1 MNNDNDNDNNRH
13 DEHFRAF
20 DEIRQQHIDEM
31 RLVDEQ
37 QPEQQQQQ
45 EEEARRPV
53 RRQRRWWGRRLP
65 RPIPR
70 FADNDQPPPPPV
82 ARMIPIPRR
91 AETNHNYNNEM
102 IVDLVEQDVIEREPA
117 QPPPP
122 PPLVFNQFPNQPEVA
137 GRYAAVGPGVE
148 QDAIEREP
156 AQPPPPP
163 PLVFNQFPNQPEVA
177 GRYAA
182 KLLDDVLPPRRVR
195 IRGGERVVAAL
206 GVALAADDNNNNNN
220 NDDDDDNNNVPA
232 RARAEVIN
240 LADDDDDIHDDLMMM
255 DFVGDVVGGGP
266 RRHIFGR
273 RIAALRARDN
283 TPPLLFDMVK
293 EGRMCTSVLSGW
305 GRSEQGCNSIVEHCE
320 ANTDQAN
327 YLSELGRT
335 PIHEACLRGA
345 CRHVIQAL
353 IAANNHGAM
362 VRDHHGNNPLHL
374 LFVDYSSS
382 TSSTSSSALSNT
394 TSTNIVWSPKDLDDM
409 VGDLLEVNPTAMG
422 SSVNAYGDTPL
433 HAACMFSETM
443 VDPNSI
449 VQLLTANTA
458 SASIMNRKN
467 QTPLRLHCERRN
479 ASAEVARLLLDANPD
494 ALTVLDNESGWAP
507 IHYAASNANFELL
520 RVLVE
525 ACPEAVQVR
534 TAQRQTALHL
544 LCQQHTH
551 LSSSHNNRRAI
562 VNNMSSR
569 GGFSEVAAA
578 VGLLLKADPDAIMHQ
593 DANNS
598 FTPLHLVCKT
608 EGPRQVPVQVVQ
620 LLLRCNP
627 RAAAVPDSEQ
637 YLPLHHACEMGSSL
651 EVIQALIEAGI
662 LPDTNNQIPPI
673 QSTATSRLFDHSQR
687 ENYNKKIATSNK
699 MGNTPLHD
707 ACFRSTPFEQLEVI
721 AKKNPKYILVRNN
734 AGYTPLQI
742 LCKNGRIEERII
754 STFAQMGGPGIFSV
768 TDSNGNT
775 PLHSAMRPDINISSL
790 KCLIRASPDA
800 IRSKT
805 MDGDSPLHL
814 ACLRKCSEEVIRE
827 VAMAASNG
835 DTSPALESNLAA
847 QTPIGIAMAEFRGLC
862 QDGGTHC
869 CLSSSYRPIQSRV
882 FQVLATLVK
891 ILFYGPV
898 RCQHQGLNG
907 LSLLRASVILHRQ
920 NIRLDPAFIR
930 HAIHLYPEEVKIMDE
945 DGNYPL
951 HIEASIPVEKMSLLD
966 GVCNGSSHKR
976 MTILRILLDAYPHAC
991 AARNRE
997 GQFPLGLMI
1006 MGGRLWGHSIA
1017 VALRAFPPALHWYK
1031 GLDDRFSSIL
1041 LEKASKECGADT
1053 LFQLLLS
1060 RPGLFDDTGHS

>member
-20 DEIRQQHIDEM
+20 DEIRQQHIEEM

-37 QPEQQQQQ
+37 QPEQQQ
-45 EEEARRPV
+45 EEARTPP

-122 PPLVFNQFPNQPEVA
+122 PLVFHQFPNQPEVA

-163 PLVFNQFPNQPEVA
+163 PLVFHQFPNQPEVA

-182 KLLDDVLPPRRVR
+182 VGPGHAPLPRHQRMMMDDNEDENNPDDDGADDNGGGGGPLLNNNNNNDIRVRFAERDRRRADRHIIMHERLRQRRQQRQELLDDVLPPRRVR

-206 GVALAADDNNNNNN
+206 GVALAADDNNNNN
-220 NDDDDDNNNVPA
+220 DDDDDNNNVPARA

-651 EVIQALIEAGI
+651 EVIQALIEAFPDATKAMTRKQDSALSLACTCNKSVETVKLLIESNPEALTKWNDYGFAPLHCVCRAHQPRMGIVQALVDACPSCVDIQNNAGETPKHLASSNSGAFAGVLQLLTTTQNKYSPKPFPPGSSSSSSSGI

-699 MGNTPLHD
+699 MGNTP
-707 ACFRSTPFEQLEVI
+707 C
-721 AKKNPKYILVRNN
+721 KYRKAT
-734 AGYTPLQI
+734 AG
-742 LCKNGRIEERII
+742 K
-754 STFAQMGGPGIFSV
+754 
-768 TDSNGNT
+768 
-775 PLHSAMRPDINISSL
+775 
-790 KCLIRASPDA
+790 
-800 IRSKT
+800 
-805 MDGDSPLHL
+805 
-814 ACLRKCSEEVIRE
+814 
-827 VAMAASNG
+827 
-835 DTSPALESNLAA
+835 
-847 QTPIGIAMAEFRGLC
+847 
-862 QDGGTHC
+862 
-869 CLSSSYRPIQSRV
+869 
-882 FQVLATLVK
+882 
-891 ILFYGPV
+891 
-898 RCQHQGLNG
+898 
-907 LSLLRASVILHRQ
+907 Q
-920 NIRLDPAFIR
+920 N
-930 HAIHLYPEEVKIMDE
+930 K
-945 DGNYPL
+945 
-951 HIEASIPVEKMSLLD
+951 
-966 GVCNGSSHKR
+966 
-976 MTILRILLDAYPHAC
+976 
-991 AARNRE
+991 NRE
-997 GQFPLGLMI
+997 TELKK
-1006 MGGRLWGHSIA
+1006 HTHKSN
-1017 VALRAFPPALHWYK
+1017 
-1031 GLDDRFSSIL
+1031 FSFYFI
-1041 LEKASKECGADT
+1041 
-1053 LFQLLLS
+1053 
-1060 RPGLFDDTGHS
+1060 P

>member
-1 MNNDNDNDNNRH
+1 MDNDEGSDNNMH

-20 DEIRQQHIDEM
+20 DEIRQRHIEELEEQRRRRHLEGERNLEEM
-31 RLVDEQ
+31 RLADVQ
-37 QPEQQQQQ
+37 RLEQQQPQ
-45 EEEARRPV
+45 EARRP

-65 RPIPR
+65 RMLNNNNDDNNNDNDNNEQPVPRMIPIPR
-70 FADNDQPPPPPV
+70 AENNNNNNNDQPPV
-82 ARMIPIPRR
+82 ARMIRIPRR
-91 AETNHNYNNEM
+91 AENNHNYNNYNNNM
-102 IVDLVEQDVIEREPA
+102 IIDLVEQDVIEREPA

-122 PPLVFNQFPNQPEVA
+122 PLVPQRRNQFPNQPEVA
-137 GRYAAVGPGVE
+137 GRYAVAVVPAHAPLPRYQGMMDDNEDDHDDGADNGVGVGVGGPLNNNNNGIRGRF
-148 QDAIEREP
+148 AERDRRRADRHIIMHERLR
-156 AQPPPPP
+156 QRR
-163 PLVFNQFPNQPEVA
+163 QQRQE
-177 GRYAA
+177 
-182 KLLDDVLPPRRVR
+182 LLDDVLPPRRVR
-195 IRGGERVVAAL
+195 IRGGERPAAAVVAEA
-206 GVALAADDNNNNNN
+206 VDDNNNN
-220 NDDDDDNNNVPA
+220 DDDNNNVP
-232 RARAEVIN
+232 ARAEVIN
-240 LADDDDDIHDDLMMM
+240 LADDDDHDDDDMHDDLMMM
-255 DFVGDVVGGGP
+255 DFAGDIGDAVGGVA

-273 RIAALRARDN
+273 RLAALRARDN
-283 TPPLLFDMVK
+283 TSSLLFDMVK

-305 GRSEQGCNSIVEHCE
+305 GRSEQGCNSIVQHCE
-320 ANTDQAN
+320 ANIDQAN

-362 VRDHHGNNPLHL
+362 DRDHHGNNPLHL

-394 TSTNIVWSPKDLDDM
+394 TSTNIVWSPKDLDEM

-422 SSVNAYGDTPL
+422 SSVNAYGDTPV

-494 ALTVLDNESGWAP
+494 ALSVLDNESGWAP

-525 ACPEAVQVR
+525 ARPEAVQVR

-562 VNNMSSR
+562 VNNMSTR

-651 EVIQALIEAGI
+651 EVIQALIEAFPDATKAMTRKQDSALSLACTCNKSVDTVKLLIESNPKALTKWNDYGFAPLHCVCRAHQPRMGIVQALVDACPSCVDIQNNAGETPKHLASSNSGAFAGVLQLLTTTQNKNNQKPPPPGSSSSLSSGI
-662 LPDTNNQIPPI
+662 LPDTNNQFPPI
-673 QSTATSRLFDHSQR
+673 RSTATSRLFDHSQR
-687 ENYNKKIATSNK
+687 ENYNKKMATSNK
-699 MGNTPLHD
+699 MGNTP
-707 ACFRSTPFEQLEVI
+707 CKF
-721 AKKNPKYILVRNN
+721 KKDT
-734 AGYTPLQI
+734 AG
-742 LCKNGRIEERII
+742 K
-754 STFAQMGGPGIFSV
+754 
-768 TDSNGNT
+768 
-775 PLHSAMRPDINISSL
+775 
-790 KCLIRASPDA
+790 
-800 IRSKT
+800 
-805 MDGDSPLHL
+805 
-814 ACLRKCSEEVIRE
+814 
-827 VAMAASNG
+827 
-835 DTSPALESNLAA
+835 
-847 QTPIGIAMAEFRGLC
+847 
-862 QDGGTHC
+862 
-869 CLSSSYRPIQSRV
+869 
-882 FQVLATLVK
+882 
-891 ILFYGPV
+891 
-898 RCQHQGLNG
+898 
-907 LSLLRASVILHRQ
+907 Q
-920 NIRLDPAFIR
+920 N
-930 HAIHLYPEEVKIMDE
+930 K
-945 DGNYPL
+945 
-951 HIEASIPVEKMSLLD
+951 
-966 GVCNGSSHKR
+966 
-976 MTILRILLDAYPHAC
+976 
-991 AARNRE
+991 NRE
-997 GQFPLGLMI
+997 TELNKNRHI
-1006 MGGRLWGHSIA
+1006 
-1017 VALRAFPPALHWYK
+1017 
-1031 GLDDRFSSIL
+1031 
-1041 LEKASKECGADT
+1041 
-1053 LFQLLLS
+1053 
-1060 RPGLFDDTGHS
+1060 

>member
-1 MNNDNDNDNNRH
+1 MNNDNDNDNDNNLH

-20 DEIRQQHIDEM
+20 DEIRQQHIEEM

-37 QPEQQQQQ
+37 QPEQQPEQQQ
-45 EEEARRPV
+45 QEEARRPA

-65 RPIPR
+65 RM
-70 FADNDQPPPPPV
+70 FNDNNNNENDNNERPV
-82 ARMIPIPRR
+82 PRMIPIPRR
-91 AETNHNYNNEM
+91 AENNHNHSNNN
-102 IVDLVEQDVIEREPA
+102 IIDLVEQDVIEREPA

-122 PPLVFNQFPNQPEVA
+122 PLVFHQFPNQPEVA

-163 PLVFNQFPNQPEVA
+163 PLVFHQFPNQPEVA

-182 KLLDDVLPPRRVR
+182 VGPGHAPLPRHQRMMMDDNEDENNPDDDGADDNGGGGGGGGPLLNNNNNNDIRVRFAERDRRRADRHIIMHERLRQRRQQRQELLDDVLPPRRVR

-206 GVALAADDNNNNNN
+206 GVALAADDNNNNN

-651 EVIQALIEAGI
+651 EVIQALIEAFPDATKAMTRKQDSALSLACTCNKSVETVKLLIESNPEALTKWNDYGFAPLHCVCRAHQPRMGIVQALVDACPSCVDIQNNAGETPKHLASSNSGAFAGVLQLLTTTQNKYSPKPFPPGSSSSSSSGI

-699 MGNTPLHD
+699 MGNTP
-707 ACFRSTPFEQLEVI
+707 C
-721 AKKNPKYILVRNN
+721 KYRKAT
-734 AGYTPLQI
+734 AG
-742 LCKNGRIEERII
+742 K
-754 STFAQMGGPGIFSV
+754 
-768 TDSNGNT
+768 
-775 PLHSAMRPDINISSL
+775 
-790 KCLIRASPDA
+790 
-800 IRSKT
+800 
-805 MDGDSPLHL
+805 
-814 ACLRKCSEEVIRE
+814 
-827 VAMAASNG
+827 
-835 DTSPALESNLAA
+835 
-847 QTPIGIAMAEFRGLC
+847 
-862 QDGGTHC
+862 
-869 CLSSSYRPIQSRV
+869 
-882 FQVLATLVK
+882 
-891 ILFYGPV
+891 
-898 RCQHQGLNG
+898 
-907 LSLLRASVILHRQ
+907 Q
-920 NIRLDPAFIR
+920 N
-930 HAIHLYPEEVKIMDE
+930 K
-945 DGNYPL
+945 
-951 HIEASIPVEKMSLLD
+951 
-966 GVCNGSSHKR
+966 
-976 MTILRILLDAYPHAC
+976 
-991 AARNRE
+991 NRE
-997 GQFPLGLMI
+997 TELKK
-1006 MGGRLWGHSIA
+1006 HTHKSN
-1017 VALRAFPPALHWYK
+1017 
-1031 GLDDRFSSIL
+1031 FSFYFI
-1041 LEKASKECGADT
+1041 
-1053 LFQLLLS
+1053 
-1060 RPGLFDDTGHS
+1060 P